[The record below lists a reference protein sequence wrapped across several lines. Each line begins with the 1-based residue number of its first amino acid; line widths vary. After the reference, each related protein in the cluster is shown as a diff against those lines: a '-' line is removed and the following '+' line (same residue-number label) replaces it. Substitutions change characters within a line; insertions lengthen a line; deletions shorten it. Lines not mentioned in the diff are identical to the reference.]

1 MNQKNQFSSLK
12 LDFSETTVRSAIM
25 AGCSERR
32 YISKIKVNP
41 SILRDIFNSVS
52 AKKISFNLMMI
63 TTDQKVF
70 LLERSQSFH
79 FPKVIRDLKCNK
91 INFDLIESL
100 YTSELEKIRNLF
112 FSFIPPLPELEKTIK
127 VKQPTIVH
135 IFPGGHPSYNETVI
149 LTLLRELYEETSI
162 NINFK
167 DLRFNQSYMFK
178 VSIYDWL
185 IQRTFEN
192 FVFPVKV
199 NMSSHEIVQKF
210 QETKHTRN
218 PTFIDICQC
227 NSLFDAFV
235 RVQDFMLL

>member
-1 MNQKNQFSSLK
+1 MNQKNQFSRL
-12 LDFSETTVRSAIM
+12 LDFHDAIVKRAIM
-25 AGCSERR
+25 TGTNERR

-41 SILRDIFNSVS
+41 SILRDIFKSVS
-52 AKKISFNLMMI
+52 TKKISFNLMMI

-70 LLERSQSFH
+70 LLQRSQSFH
-79 FPKVIRDLKCNK
+79 FPKVIKDLKANK

-112 FSFIPPLPELEKTIK
+112 FSFIPPLNDSFGPNG
-127 VKQPTIVH
+127 KQPIVH
-135 IFPGGHPSYNETVI
+135 IFPGGHSSYNETVI
-149 LTLLRELYEETSI
+149 FTLLRELYEETSI

-178 VSIYDWL
+178 VSIYDAM

-192 FVFPVKV
+192 FIFPVKV
-199 NMSSHEIVQKF
+199 NMSSHEILQKF

-218 PTFIDICQC
+218 PTFIDINQ
-227 NSLFDAFV
+227 NDSLFEAFI
-235 RVQDFMLL
+235 RVQYFMLL